1 MGLDSLLRGKNNP
14 IKGMAILNKQ
24 NLAAGFSSNIS
35 VQKPN
40 PAVFDYPEKVLQF
53 GTGVLLRGLCDY
65 FIDKANN
72 AGQFKGR
79 VVVVK
84 STDRPGA
91 DAFTEQDGLFTHC
104 IKGIE
109 EGVAIEETLI
119 NASISRTI
127 TAATA
132 WADILACAQSPDMQ
146 VIISNTTEVGIQ
158 YHANDP
164 IDTTCPK
171 SFPAK
176 LLAFLVARY
185 NHFKGAPKSGMVIIP
200 TELIINNGDVL
211 KDIVLKLATDHQL
224 PADFMTWLATEND
237 FCNSLVDRI
246 VPGAPDAETAASI
259 CAEVGYEDKNIIV
272 SEVYRLWAIQGGAR
286 VKEILSF
293 AKADAGVVIAEDIE
307 IYRELKLRLLNG
319 THSLMCGMSYL
330 LGFRLVKDAM
340 ANNYLSKLIMNLM
353 LSELALAIP
362 YKMDFKV
369 ADRFGRAVLDRFK
382 NPFINHKLIDITVQ
396 YTTKMRMRNIPLLV
410 NYYKEFGKAPELFAM
425 GFAAY
430 LQFMHAVK
438 EENGK
443 YFGDSNGELYPINCD
458 YAGYFYGAWK
468 DFNLNQVLADKSLW
482 GEDLSALP
490 GFEAAVQK
498 YI

>member
-1 MGLDSLLRGKNNP
+1 MP
-14 IKGMAILNKQ
+14 ILSKQ
-24 NLAAGFSSNIS
+24 NFAAGFTSTIP
-35 VQKPN
+35 VQLPKQE
-40 PAVFDYPEKVLQF
+40 VFSYPEKVLQF

-65 FIDKANN
+65 YIDKANRQ
-72 AGQFKGR
+72 GIFKGR
-79 VVVVK
+79 VVLVK

-109 EGVAIEETLI
+109 NGVAIEETVI
-119 NASISRTI
+119 NASISRTL
-127 TAATA
+127 TAATEWNA
-132 WADILACAQSPDMQ
+132 ILELAQSADMQ
-146 VIISNTTEVGIQ
+146 LIISNTTEVGIQ
-158 YHANDP
+158 YVANDP
-164 IDTTCPK
+164 ISGVSPK

-176 LLAFLVARY
+176 LLAFLVARFD
-185 NHFKGAPKSGMVIIP
+185 HFNGSAESGMVIVP
-200 TELIINNGDVL
+200 TELIINNGDAL
-211 KDIVLKLATDHQL
+211 KDIVLKLAADHQL
-224 PADFMTWLATEND
+224 PAAFITWLNTHNH

-246 VPGAPDAETAASI
+246 VPGAPDAQTNAAI
-259 CAEVGYEDKNIIV
+259 CADLGYTDKNLII
-272 SEVYRLWAIQGGAR
+272 SEVYSLWAIQGGSR
-286 VKEILSF
+286 VKDVLSF

-319 THSLMCGMSYL
+319 THTLMCGMSYL
-330 LGFRLVKDAM
+330 LGFRLVKDVM
-340 ANNYLSKLIMNLM
+340 AKGYLSKLVMNLM

-369 ADRFGRAVLDRFK
+369 ADRFGRSVLDRFR

-396 YTTKMRMRNIPLLV
+396 YTTKMRMRNVPLLV

-458 YAGYFYGAWK
+458 YASYFYEAWK
-468 DFNLNQVLADKSLW
+468 DFDLKKILADTSRW
-482 GEDLSALP
+482 GADLSALP
-490 GFEAAVQK
+490 GFEQAVQK
-498 YI
+498 YV

>member
-1 MGLDSLLRGKNNP
+1 MP
-14 IKGMAILNKQ
+14 ILSKQ
-24 NLAAGFSSNIS
+24 NFAAGFTSTIP
-35 VQKPN
+35 VQLPKQE
-40 PAVFDYPEKVLQF
+40 VFSYPEKVLQF

-65 FIDKANN
+65 YIDKANRQ
-72 AGQFKGR
+72 GIFKGR
-79 VVVVK
+79 VVLVK

-109 EGVAIEETLI
+109 NGVAIEETVI
-119 NASISRTI
+119 NASISRTL
-127 TAATA
+127 TAATEWNA
-132 WADILACAQSPDMQ
+132 ILELAQSADMQ
-146 VIISNTTEVGIQ
+146 LIISNTTEVGIQ
-158 YHANDP
+158 YVANDP
-164 IDTTCPK
+164 ISGVSPK

-176 LLAFLVARY
+176 LLAFLVARFD
-185 NHFKGAPKSGMVIIP
+185 HFNGSAESGMVIVP
-200 TELIINNGDVL
+200 TELIINNGDAL
-211 KDIVLKLATDHQL
+211 KDIVLKLAADHQL
-224 PADFMTWLATEND
+224 PAAFITWLNTHNH

-246 VPGAPDAETAASI
+246 VPGAPDAQTNAAI
-259 CAEVGYEDKNIIV
+259 CADLGYTDKNLII
-272 SEVYRLWAIQGGAR
+272 SEVYSLWAIQGGSR
-286 VKEILSF
+286 VKDVLSF

-319 THSLMCGMSYL
+319 THTLMCGMSYL
-330 LGFRLVKDAM
+330 LGFRLVKDVM
-340 ANNYLSKLIMNLM
+340 ANGYLSKLVMNLM

-369 ADRFGRAVLDRFK
+369 ADRFGRSVLDRFR

-396 YTTKMRMRNIPLLV
+396 YTTKMRMRNVPLLI

-458 YAGYFYGAWK
+458 YASYFYEAWK
-468 DFNLNQVLADKSLW
+468 DFDLKKILADTSLW
-482 GEDLSALP
+482 GADLSALP
-490 GFEAAVQK
+490 GFEQAVQK
-498 YI
+498 YV

>member
-1 MGLDSLLRGKNNP
+1 MS
-14 IKGMAILNKQ
+14 ILNKQ
-24 NLAAGFSSNIS
+24 NLAAGFSSKIK
-35 VQKPN
+35 VQYPN

-53 GTGVLLRGLCDY
+53 GTGVLLRGLVDY

-79 VVVVK
+79 IVVVK

-91 DAFTEQDGLFTHC
+91 DAFTEQDGLFTQC

-109 EGVAIEETLI
+109 EGVAIEETII

-132 WADILACAQSPDMQ
+132 WNEILACAKSPDMQ

-164 IDTTCPK
+164 IEGACPK

-176 LLAFLVARY
+176 LVAFLYARWQ
-185 NHFKGAPKSGMVIIP
+185 HFKGAPNTGMVIIP
-200 TELIINNGDVL
+200 TELIINNGDAL
-211 KDIVLKLATDHQL
+211 REIVFKLVADHQL
-224 PADFMTWLATEND
+224 PDAFTTWLQQENH

-246 VPGAPDAETAASI
+246 VPGAPDAESAATLYKDL
-259 CAEVGYEDKNIIV
+259 GYEDKNMLV
-272 SEVYRLWAIQGGAR
+272 SEVYRLWAIQGGAKVR
-286 VKEILSF
+286 EVLSF
-293 AKADAGVVIAEDIE
+293 AKTDSGVVIAEDIE
-307 IYRELKLRLLNG
+307 IHRELKLRLLNG

-340 ANNYLSKLIMNLM
+340 ANSYLSKLIMNLM

-430 LQFMHAVK
+430 LQFMQAVK

-443 YFGDSNGELYPINCD
+443 YYGDSNGELYPINCD
-458 YAGYFYGAWK
+458 YAGYFYEAWK
-468 DFNLNQVLADKSLW
+468 DFDLNKVLSDAKLW

-490 GFEAAVQK
+490 GFVAAVQK

>member
-1 MGLDSLLRGKNNP
+1 
-14 IKGMAILNKQ
+14 MAILNKQ
-24 NLAAGFSSNIS
+24 NLAAGFSSKIK
-35 VQKPN
+35 VQSPN

-72 AGQFKGR
+72 VGQFKGR
-79 VVVVK
+79 IVVVK

-91 DAFTEQDGLFTHC
+91 DAFTEQDGLFTQC

-109 EGVAIEETLI
+109 DGVAIEETII

-132 WADILACAQSPDMQ
+132 WNEILACAKSPDMQ

-164 IDTTCPK
+164 IEVACPK
-171 SFPAK
+171 SYPAK
-176 LLAFLVARY
+176 LLAFLYARWQ
-185 NHFKGAPKSGMVIIP
+185 HFEGAPNASMVIIP
-200 TELIINNGDVL
+200 TELIINNGDAL
-211 KDIVLKLATDHQL
+211 KEIVLKLAADHQL
-224 PADFMTWLATEND
+224 PDAFTNWLQQENH

-246 VPGAPDAETAASI
+246 VPGAPDAETTATL
-259 CAEVGYEDKNIIV
+259 CKDLGYEDKNILV
-272 SEVYRLWAIQGGAR
+272 SEVYRLWAIQGGAKVR
-286 VKEILSF
+286 EVLSF
-293 AKADAGVVIAEDIE
+293 AKTDSGVVIAEDIE

-340 ANNYLSKLIMNLM
+340 ANSYLSKLIMNLM
-353 LSELALAIP
+353 LGELALAIP

-430 LQFMHAVK
+430 LQFMQAVK

-443 YFGDSNGELYPINCD
+443 YYGDSNGELYPINCD
-458 YAGYFYGAWK
+458 YAGYFYEAWK
-468 DFNLNQVLADKSLW
+468 DFDLNKVLSNTKLW

>member
-1 MGLDSLLRGKNNP
+1 MP
-14 IKGMAILNKQ
+14 ILSKQ
-24 NLAAGFSSNIS
+24 NFAAGFTSTIP
-35 VQKPN
+35 VQLPKQE
-40 PAVFDYPEKVLQF
+40 VFSYPEKVLQF

-65 FIDKANN
+65 YIDKANRQ
-72 AGQFKGR
+72 GIFKGR
-79 VVVVK
+79 VVLVK

-104 IKGIE
+104 TKGIE
-109 EGVAIEETLI
+109 NGVAIEETVI
-119 NASISRTI
+119 NASISRTL
-127 TAATA
+127 TAATEWNA
-132 WADILACAQSPDMQ
+132 ILELAQSADMQ
-146 VIISNTTEVGIQ
+146 LIISNTTEVGIQ
-158 YHANDP
+158 YVANDP
-164 IDTTCPK
+164 ISGVSPK

-176 LLAFLVARY
+176 LLAFLVARFD
-185 NHFKGAPKSGMVIIP
+185 HFNGSAESGMVIVP
-200 TELIINNGDVL
+200 TELIINNGDAL
-211 KDIVLKLATDHQL
+211 KDIVLKLAADHQL
-224 PADFMTWLATEND
+224 PAAFITWLNTHNH

-246 VPGAPDAETAASI
+246 VPGAPDAQTNAAI
-259 CAEVGYEDKNIIV
+259 CADLGYTDKNLII
-272 SEVYRLWAIQGGAR
+272 SEVYSLWAIQGGSR
-286 VKEILSF
+286 VKDVLSF

-319 THSLMCGMSYL
+319 THTLMCGMSYL
-330 LGFRLVKDAM
+330 LGFRLVKDVM
-340 ANNYLSKLIMNLM
+340 ANGYLSKLVMNLM

-369 ADRFGRAVLDRFK
+369 ADRFGRSVLDRFR

-396 YTTKMRMRNIPLLV
+396 YTTKMRMRNVPLLI

-458 YAGYFYGAWK
+458 YASYFYEAWK
-468 DFNLNQVLADKSLW
+468 DFDLKKILADTSLW
-482 GEDLSALP
+482 GADLSALP
-490 GFEAAVQK
+490 GFEQAVQK
-498 YI
+498 YV

>member
-1 MGLDSLLRGKNNP
+1 MP
-14 IKGMAILNKQ
+14 ILSKQ
-24 NLAAGFSSNIS
+24 NLATGFTSTIS
-35 VQKPN
+35 VQLPKQE
-40 PAVFDYPEKVLQF
+40 VFSYPEKVLQF

-65 FIDKANN
+65 YIDKANRQ
-72 AGQFKGR
+72 GIFKGR
-79 VVVVK
+79 VVLVK

-109 EGVAIEETLI
+109 NGVAIEETVV
-119 NASISRTI
+119 NASISRTL
-127 TAATA
+127 TAATE
-132 WADILACAQSPDMQ
+132 WKSILELAQSADMQ
-146 VIISNTTEVGIQ
+146 LIISNTTEVGIQ
-158 YHANDP
+158 YVANDP
-164 IDTTCPK
+164 ISGGSPK

-185 NHFKGAPKSGMVIIP
+185 QHFNGSAESGMVIVP
-200 TELIINNGDVL
+200 TELIINNGDAL
-211 KDIVLKLATDHQL
+211 KEIVLKLAADHHL
-224 PADFMTWLATEND
+224 PAAFVTWINTHNH

-246 VPGAPDAETAASI
+246 VPGAPDAQTNAAI
-259 CAEVGYEDKNIIV
+259 CADLGYSDKNLII
-272 SEVYRLWAIQGGAR
+272 SEVYSLWAIQGGSR
-286 VKEILSF
+286 VREILSF
-293 AKADAGVVIAEDIE
+293 AKVDTGVVIAEDIE

-319 THSLMCGMSYL
+319 THTLMCGMSYL
-330 LGFRLVKDAM
+330 LGFRLVKDVM
-340 ANNYLSKLIMNLM
+340 ANGYLSKLVMNLM
-353 LSELALAIP
+353 LSELALSIP

-369 ADRFGRAVLDRFK
+369 ADRFGRAVLDRFR

-396 YTTKMRMRNIPLLV
+396 YTTKMRMRNVPLLV

-458 YAGYFYGAWK
+458 YAGYFYEAWK
-468 DFNLNQVLADKSLW
+468 DFDLKKILADTSLW
-482 GEDLSALP
+482 GVDLSALP
-490 GFEAAVQK
+490 GFEQAVQK
-498 YI
+498 YV

>member
-1 MGLDSLLRGKNNP
+1 MP
-14 IKGMAILNKQ
+14 ILSKQ
-24 NLAAGFSSNIS
+24 NLAAGFTSTIP
-35 VQKPN
+35 VQIPKQEI
-40 PAVFDYPEKVLQF
+40 FSYPEKVLQF

-65 FIDKANN
+65 YIDKANRQ
-72 AGQFKGR
+72 GIFKGR
-79 VVVVK
+79 VVLVK

-104 IKGIE
+104 IKGIDN
-109 EGVAIEETLI
+109 GKAIEETVV
-119 NASISRTI
+119 NASISRTL
-127 TAATA
+127 TAATEWNA
-132 WADILACAQSPDMQ
+132 ILELAQSADMQ

-158 YHANDP
+158 YVANDP
-164 IDTTCPK
+164 ISGGSPK

-176 LLAFLVARY
+176 LLAFLAARFD
-185 NHFKGAPKSGMVIIP
+185 HFKGSAESGMVIVP
-200 TELIINNGDVL
+200 TELIINNGDAL
-211 KDIVLKLATDHQL
+211 KDIVLKLAADHQL
-224 PADFMTWLATEND
+224 PAAFITWLNSHNH

-246 VPGAPDAETAASI
+246 VPGAPDAQTNAAI
-259 CAEVGYEDKNIIV
+259 CADLGYSDKNLII
-272 SEVYRLWAIQGGAR
+272 SEVYSLWAIQGGSR
-286 VKEILSF
+286 VKDVLSF

-319 THSLMCGMSYL
+319 THTLMCGMSYL
-330 LGFRLVKDAM
+330 LGFRLVKDVM
-340 ANNYLSKLIMNLM
+340 ANGYLSKLVMNLM

-369 ADRFGRAVLDRFK
+369 ADRFGRSVLDRFR

-396 YTTKMRMRNIPLLV
+396 YTTKMRMRNVPLLV

-458 YAGYFYGAWK
+458 YAGYFYEAWK
-468 DFNLNQVLADKSLW
+468 DFDLKKILADTSLW
-482 GEDLSALP
+482 GADLSALP
-490 GFEAAVQK
+490 GFEQAVQK
-498 YI
+498 YV

>member
-1 MGLDSLLRGKNNP
+1 MS
-14 IKGMAILNKQ
+14 ILNKQ
-24 NLAAGFSSNIS
+24 NLAAGFSSKIK
-35 VQKPN
+35 VQYPN

-53 GTGVLLRGLCDY
+53 GTGVLLRGLVDY

-79 VVVVK
+79 IVVVK

-91 DAFTEQDGLFTHC
+91 DAFTEQDGLFTQC

-109 EGVAIEETLI
+109 EGVAIEETII

-132 WADILACAQSPDMQ
+132 WNEILACAKSPDMQ

-164 IDTTCPK
+164 IEGACPK

-176 LLAFLVARY
+176 LVAFLYARWQ
-185 NHFKGAPKSGMVIIP
+185 HFKGAPNTGMVIIP
-200 TELIINNGDVL
+200 TELIINNGDAL
-211 KDIVLKLATDHQL
+211 REIVFKLVADHQL
-224 PADFMTWLATEND
+224 PDAFTTWLQQENH

-246 VPGAPDAETAASI
+246 VPGAPDAETAATLYKDL
-259 CAEVGYEDKNIIV
+259 GYEDKNMLV
-272 SEVYRLWAIQGGAR
+272 SEVYRLWAIQGGAKVR
-286 VKEILSF
+286 EVLSF
-293 AKADAGVVIAEDIE
+293 AKTDSGVVIAEDIE
-307 IYRELKLRLLNG
+307 IHRELKLRLLNG

-340 ANNYLSKLIMNLM
+340 ANSYLSKLIMNLM

-443 YFGDSNGELYPINCD
+443 YYGDSNGELYPINCD
-458 YAGYFYGAWK
+458 YAGYFYEAWK
-468 DFNLNQVLADKSLW
+468 DFDLNKVLSDTKLW

-490 GFEAAVQK
+490 GFVAAVQK

>member
-1 MGLDSLLRGKNNP
+1 MP
-14 IKGMAILNKQ
+14 ILSKQ
-24 NLAAGFSSNIS
+24 NFAAGFTSTIP
-35 VQKPN
+35 VQLPKQE
-40 PAVFDYPEKVLQF
+40 VFSYPEKVLQF

-65 FIDKANN
+65 YIDKANRQ
-72 AGQFKGR
+72 GIFKGR
-79 VVVVK
+79 VVLVK

-109 EGVAIEETLI
+109 NGVAIEETVI
-119 NASISRTI
+119 NASISRTL
-127 TAATA
+127 TAATEWNA
-132 WADILACAQSPDMQ
+132 ILELAQSADMQ
-146 VIISNTTEVGIQ
+146 LIISNTTEVGIQ
-158 YHANDP
+158 YVANDP
-164 IDTTCPK
+164 ISGVSPK

-176 LLAFLVARY
+176 LLAFLVARFD
-185 NHFKGAPKSGMVIIP
+185 HFNGSAESGMVIVP
-200 TELIINNGDVL
+200 TELIINNGDAL
-211 KDIVLKLATDHQL
+211 KDIVLKLAADHQL
-224 PADFMTWLATEND
+224 PAAFITWLNTHNH

-246 VPGAPDAETAASI
+246 VPGAPDAQTNAAI
-259 CAEVGYEDKNIIV
+259 CADLGYTDKNLII
-272 SEVYRLWAIQGGAR
+272 SEVYSLWAIQGGSR
-286 VKEILSF
+286 VKDVLSF

-319 THSLMCGMSYL
+319 THTLMCGMSYL
-330 LGFRLVKDAM
+330 LGFRLVKDVM
-340 ANNYLSKLIMNLM
+340 ANGYLSKLVMNLM

-369 ADRFGRAVLDRFK
+369 ADRFGRSVLDRFR

-396 YTTKMRMRNIPLLV
+396 YTTKMRMRNVPLLV

-458 YAGYFYGAWK
+458 YASYFYEAWK
-468 DFNLNQVLADKSLW
+468 DFDLKKILADTSLW
-482 GEDLSALP
+482 GADLSALP
-490 GFEAAVQK
+490 GFEQAVQK
-498 YI
+498 YV

>member
-1 MGLDSLLRGKNNP
+1 MP
-14 IKGMAILNKQ
+14 ILSKQ
-24 NLAAGFSSNIS
+24 NLAVGFTSTIP
-35 VQKPN
+35 VQFPKQE
-40 PAVFDYPEKVLQF
+40 VFSYPEKVLQF

-65 FIDKANN
+65 YIDKANRQ
-72 AGQFKGR
+72 GVFKGR
-79 VVVVK
+79 VVLVK

-109 EGVAIEETLI
+109 NGVAIEETVV
-119 NASISRTI
+119 NASISRTL
-127 TAATA
+127 TAATE
-132 WADILACAQSPDMQ
+132 WNSILELAQSADMQ
-146 VIISNTTEVGIQ
+146 LIISNTTEVGIQ
-158 YHANDP
+158 YVSNDP
-164 IDTTCPK
+164 ITGGSPK

-176 LLAFLVARY
+176 LLAFLVARFD
-185 NHFKGAPKSGMVIIP
+185 HFNGSAESGMVIVP
-200 TELIINNGDVL
+200 TELIINNGDAL
-211 KDIVLKLATDHQL
+211 KDIVLKLAADHQL
-224 PADFMTWLATEND
+224 PAAFITWLNTHNH

-246 VPGAPDAETAASI
+246 VPGAPDAQTNAAI
-259 CAEVGYEDKNIIV
+259 CADLGYTDKNLII
-272 SEVYRLWAIQGGAR
+272 SEVYSLWAIQGGSR
-286 VKEILSF
+286 VKDVLSF

-319 THSLMCGMSYL
+319 THTLMCGMSYL
-330 LGFRLVKDAM
+330 LGFRLVKDVM
-340 ANNYLSKLIMNLM
+340 ANGYLSKLVMNLM

-369 ADRFGRAVLDRFK
+369 ADRFGRSVLDRFR

-396 YTTKMRMRNIPLLV
+396 YTTKMRMRNVPLLV

-458 YAGYFYGAWK
+458 YAGYFYEAWK
-468 DFNLNQVLADKSLW
+468 DFDLKKILADTSLW
-482 GEDLSALP
+482 GADLSALP
-490 GFEAAVQK
+490 GFEQAVQK
-498 YI
+498 YV

>member
-1 MGLDSLLRGKNNP
+1 
-14 IKGMAILNKQ
+14 MAILNKA
-24 NLAAGFSSNIS
+24 NLASGFTSKIK
-35 VQKPN
+35 VQTPN

-79 VVVVK
+79 IVLVK

-109 EGVAIEETLI
+109 EGVAVEETRI
-119 NASISRTI
+119 NASISRTL

-132 WADILACAQSPDMQ
+132 WQDILACAKSADMQ

-158 YHANDP
+158 YHPNDP
-164 IDTTCPK
+164 IEGTCPK

-176 LLAFLVARY
+176 LLAFLLARW
-185 NHFKGAPKSGMVIIP
+185 NHFEGAAKSGMVIIP

-211 KDIVLKLATDHQL
+211 KDILLKLAADHQL
-224 PADFMTWLATEND
+224 PTDFIAWLTNEND

-246 VPGAPDAETAASI
+246 VPGTPDKQTSNAI
-259 CAEVGYEDKNIIV
+259 CADLGYEDKNLII

-286 VKEILSF
+286 VRQVLSF
-293 AKADAGVVIAEDIE
+293 AKSDSGVVIAEDIE

-319 THSLMCGMSYL
+319 THTLMCGMSYL
-330 LGFRLVKDAM
+330 LGFRLVKDVM
-340 ANNYLSKLIMNLM
+340 ANSYLSKLVMNLM

-369 ADRFGRAVLDRFK
+369 ADRFGRSVLDRFR

-410 NYYKEFGKAPELFAM
+410 NYYQEFGKAPELFAM

-443 YFGDSNGELYPINCD
+443 YFGDSNGEMYPINCD
-458 YAGYFYGAWK
+458 YAGYFFEAWK
-468 DFNLNQVLADKSLW
+468 DFDLNQVLADKSLW
-482 GEDLSALP
+482 GADLSALP

>member
-1 MGLDSLLRGKNNP
+1 
-14 IKGMAILNKQ
+14 MAILNRQ
-24 NLAAGFSSNIS
+24 NLALGFSSKIS
-35 VQKPN
+35 VQAPN

-53 GTGVLLRGLCDY
+53 GTGVLLRGLCDF
-65 FIDKANN
+65 FIDKANRS
-72 AGQFKGR
+72 GQFKGR
-79 VVVVK
+79 IVVVK

-109 EGVAIEETLI
+109 EGVAIEETVI
-119 NASISRTI
+119 NSSISRTL
-127 TAATA
+127 TAASA
-132 WADILACAQSPDMQ
+132 WHDILACAKSSEMQ

-164 IDTTCPK
+164 IDGACPK

-176 LLAFLVARY
+176 LLAFLHARWQ
-185 NHFKGAPKSGMVIIP
+185 HFNGTTESGMVIIP

-211 KDIVLKLATDHQL
+211 KEIVLKLAADHQL
-224 PADFMTWLATEND
+224 PAAFITWLQESNH

-246 VPGAPDAETAASI
+246 VPGAPDAATSATI
-259 CAEVGYEDKNIIV
+259 CADLGYEDKNLII
-272 SEVYRLWAIQGGAR
+272 SEVYRLWAIQGGAKVR
-286 VKEILSF
+286 EVLSF
-293 AKADAGVVIAEDIE
+293 AKADTGVVIAEDIE

-319 THSLMCGMSYL
+319 THTLMCGMSFL
-330 LGFRLVKDAM
+330 LGFRLVKDVM
-340 ANNYLSKLIMNLM
+340 ANGYLSKLVMNLM

-369 ADRFGRAVLDRFK
+369 ADRFGRSVLDRFR
-382 NPFINHKLIDITVQ
+382 NPFINHKLLDITVQ

-443 YFGDSNGELYPINCD
+443 YFGDANGELYPISCD
-458 YAGYFYGAWK
+458 YAAHFYEAWK
-468 DFNLNQVLADKSLW
+468 DFDLKKVLADTSLW
-482 GEDLSALP
+482 DADLSALP